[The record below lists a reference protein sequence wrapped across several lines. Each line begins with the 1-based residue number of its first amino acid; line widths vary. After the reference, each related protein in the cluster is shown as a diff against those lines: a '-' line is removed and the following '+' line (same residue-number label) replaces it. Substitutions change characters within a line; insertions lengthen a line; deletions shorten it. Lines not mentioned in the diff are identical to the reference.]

1 MKKKYIVPEAEVV
14 NIHLMGS
21 VLDNGELAGDSEF
34 ANTWDAKE
42 QQFEWEEEAASNRPR
57 NINLWEE

>member
-1 MKKKYIVPEAEVV
+1 MKKKYIVPAAEAV
-14 NIHLMGS
+14 NIHLNGS
-21 VLDNGELAGDSEF
+21 VLENGGMAGDSEF

-42 QQFEWEEEAASNRPR
+42 QQLDWDEEPTTSLPR